1 MPSLRALEEFKTS
14 FQDLGSEPQT
24 LRELNLPK
32 DDLPLPDNEP
42 QANPAYE
49 EIVAVANAT
58 GNAEEP
64 GALPADIFGSDAFA
78 PDTFAPDTFAPEA
91 FAPDAFPPDTF
102 PTDTFPT
109 DAPYSEPHDAFPPE
123 DDILGDMSALIGGA
137 GDLSAPDLSPD
148 INEIPGFDETPGFD
162 EMPGFDET
170 PDIDGTPPGLL
181 DGLADEIEAGQDFAP
196 EAETPFNETL
206 LPETPFDETPTD
218 EVPFNLGD
226 EATEGETRE
235 GGFDFGDLDFSNM
248 GQGDQDFPEMEPED
262 QGFPELGPE
271 ELSPEELSPEE
282 PSPQEQ
288 GQEGEVPFDFGPDAF
303 PDFDSG
309 EILEL
314 PGEEGAERSTA
325 VKEAAPA
332 LAKAS
337 GDEIEE
343 AELIEEAEPFE
354 DGGLDYA
361 GFDDTGLED
370 TGTAGTD
377 FAIPDL
383 DLGDTGT
390 EAMDFDS
397 EAELEEIPENNY
409 DTFGQDSDA
418 LAEGFDSGF
427 DAGGSDDF
435 GSGNDFSGMEDFAI
449 PGLDFDEEPGDAGS
463 AKTTAKARGAFAGK
477 AAGISDEVEE
487 INLSTAELE
496 QFLETLAS
504 YPLNLRIACEE
515 LIAEQAVAPEQM
527 SRLVKLLVEGAP
539 ASETAALAG
548 KILDRSIP
556 VPRDYKKKTGAEL
569 EEEQASFAYIFVH
582 NFLPVLRLFLMIS
595 IVLMSAGYLTWRY
608 IYTPLRAEKIY
619 KLGIERIDAGE
630 YGRANER
637 FLEAYKIHPKK
648 PWFYTYAR
656 AFREARQYTLAEG
669 KYQELLYYTASKNKR
684 NIPEKAAVLEYADL
698 ETNYIGDYQTADDI
712 IRRNI
717 LDYFPVD
724 RDGLLALGDNSLAWG
739 EYEPARLEDARE
751 SYARY
756 MERYGRSDPLLE
768 RMLKYFIRTD
778 NLEQVLGLQ
787 SHFMASTRRKISSD
801 TLAEMGGYFLD
812 KRFEVVRGVPNEY
825 LDYIGGIREILLRAI
840 QQDPML
846 PESYY
851 HLARYYNYFE
861 NFDDERRTLEVA
873 TRVFEAVNEGSPKR
887 IGYHIFALQRFAEIQ
902 IENREFFPAEES
914 LLKGINLYQD
924 GLSRRLLKSS
934 PEFGRLYAELG
945 DLEFFVKDGNM
956 QNALDYYRQ
965 SEQNGYSPPEIQY
978 RMGAAHYQLRE
989 WGPALERIFASYR
1002 EMAPNRRILYA
1013 LGNVSYMR
1021 GNYFAAQGYYDRLL
1035 EILNDDRAR
1044 FPTIMPTD
1052 DEKQLE
1058 LAERL
1063 MVAQNNLG
1071 VTLDAL
1077 TERTGDSRYRS
1088 RAQGLYSDSERAWD
1102 VLTRNPN
1109 TMIRM
1114 RPSPDISAPGVNPA
1128 YLNVQNSLHPVAGFE
1143 PQFFLRIDRDI
1154 LEPSHW
1160 EDLSPPGYRL
1170 SEGIHTGR

>member
-1 MPSLRALEEFKTS
+1 MPSLRALEEFKAS
-14 FQDLGSEPQT
+14 FHSLGSEPQT

-32 DDLPLPDNEP
+32 DDLPLPDSEP

-49 EIVAVANAT
+49 EITASAAAVDDSPDASV
-58 GNAEEP
+58 P
-64 GALPADIFGSDAFA
+64 GEDLFGDLNDLLGVPGDFPSPEIFGETPADIPADIPTDIPTDIPMEFPTGFPDEPSPPGIEDFDFGSFGDII
-78 PDTFAPDTFAPEA
+78 PDSS
-91 FAPDAFPPDTF
+91 APDAPPDIEG
-102 PTDTFPT
+102 P
-109 DAPYSEPHDAFPPE
+109 
-123 DDILGDMSALIGGA
+123 
-137 GDLSAPDLSPD
+137 
-148 INEIPGFDETPGFD
+148 
-162 EMPGFDET
+162 
-170 PDIDGTPPGLL
+170 PPGLL
-181 DGLADEIEAGQDFAP
+181 DGFADELEAATDGT
-196 EAETPFNETL
+196 EAATE
-206 LPETPFDETPTD
+206 
-218 EVPFNLGD
+218 
-226 EATEGETRE
+226 EAVEGETGE
-235 GGFDFGDLDFSNM
+235 GGFDLGDFDFSGMN
-248 GQGDQDFPEMEPED
+248 QGSQDLSEQNLE
-262 QGFPELGPE
+262 GLGPE
-271 ELSPEELSPEE
+271 
-282 PSPQEQ
+282 
-288 GQEGEVPFDFGPDAF
+288 GETPFDFGPDAF

-314 PGEEGAERSTA
+314 PGEEGTEGIGT
-325 VKEAAPA
+325 VKEAAAREAHAVQGGGFEGADLMAPEPLEA
-332 LAKAS
+332 
-337 GDEIEE
+337 EFPEVEFPEE
-343 AELIEEAEPFE
+343 AELLEEAEPVDDASADASAGAGAEEPFSFPIPE
-354 DGGLDYA
+354 EFGGLEDM
-361 GFDDTGLED
+361 GFEGGGLEDTGLED
-370 TGTAGTD
+370 TGTAGGD
-377 FAIPDL
+377 FDIPDL
-383 DLGDTGT
+383 EPEELDPGTASGFDAFETPKLSEDEIDFGGDAAG
-390 EAMDFDS
+390 FDS
-397 EAELEEIPENNY
+397 EAELEEIPQDAY
-409 DTFGQDSDA
+409 DTFGQDSDD
-418 LAEGFDSGF
+418 LAGGFDTGFDSG
-427 DAGGSDDF
+427 GGDDF
-435 GSGNDFSGMEDFAI
+435 GGMEDFAI
-449 PGLDFDEEPGDAGS
+449 PGLDFDEEPGGVAP
-463 AKTTAKARGAFAGK
+463 AKTAGKERKAFAGK
-477 AAGISDEVEE
+477 AAKISDEVEE
-487 INLSTAELE
+487 INLTAGELE

-527 SRLVKLLVEGAP
+527 SRLVKLLVDGAP
-539 ASETAALAG
+539 AGETAALAG
-548 KILDRSIP
+548 KVLDRTIP
-556 VPRDYKKKTGAEL
+556 VPKDYEKKTGAAL

-582 NFLPVLRLFLMIS
+582 NFLPVLRLFFMIS
-595 IVLMSAGYLTWRY
+595 IVLLSAGYLTWKY
-608 IYTPLRAEKIY
+608 VYTPLRAEKIY

-637 FLEAYKIHPKK
+637 FLEAYNIHQKK
-648 PWFYTYAR
+648 QWFYTYAR
-656 AFREARQYTLAEG
+656 AFRDARQYTLAEG
-669 KYQELLYYTASKNKR
+669 KYQELLYYTASNNKKR
-684 NIPEKAAVLEYADL
+684 IPEKAAVLEYADM

-724 RDGLLALGDNSLAWG
+724 REGLLALGDNSLAWG
-739 EYEPARLEDARE
+739 EYEPERLEDARE

-778 NLEQVLGLQ
+778 NLEQVLALQ
-787 SHFMASTRRKISSD
+787 SHFMASARRKISAD
-801 TLAEMGGYFLD
+801 ALAEMGGYFLD

-825 LDYIGGIREILLRAI
+825 LEYIGGIREILLKAI

-851 HLARYYNYFE
+851 HLARYYNYYE
-861 NFDDERRTLEVA
+861 NSDDERRTIQVA
-873 TRVFEAVNEGSPKR
+873 ARVFEATNEGSPKR
-887 IGYHIFALQRFAEIQ
+887 ISYHIFTLQRYAEIQ
-902 IENREFFPAEES
+902 TESREFFPAEEN
-914 LLKGINLYQD
+914 LLKAVNLYQD
-924 GLSRRLLKSS
+924 GLSRRLLKNS
-934 PEFGRLYAELG
+934 PEFGRLYADLG
-945 DLEFFVKDGNM
+945 DLEFFVKEGNM
-956 QNALDYYRQ
+956 QSALDYYRL
-965 SEQNGYSPPEIQY
+965 SELNGYSPPEIQY
-978 RMGAAHYQLRE
+978 RMGAALYQLRQ

-1002 EMAPNRRILYA
+1002 EMSPNRRILYA

-1044 FPTIMPTD
+1044 SPLITPTD

-1102 VLTRNPN
+1102 VLTRNPD

-1170 SEGIHTGR
+1170 SEGIYTGR